1 MREARLD
8 AWFDVMTALPG
19 SSWYESL
26 AAAFFGEVPM
36 TAGLAWITWWA
47 TKQTKQTKRGDDT
60 TSTPTS
66 RISAIARELLSGAT
80 PAVRSSSTRVPNP
93 TPAASSAVARTQ

>member
-1 MREARLD
+1 VREARLD

-19 SSWYESL
+19 SLWYESL

-36 TAGLAWITWWA
+36 TVGLAWITWWA
-47 TKQTKQTKRGDDT
+47 TKQTKRGDNT